1 MRRPVLRTRDMLP
14 MKRRSLRMWLP
25 LHDSAIG
32 NPETP
37 EAYLADVIDHN
48 VRGAR
53 FQWDKPRLPDGRM
66 LRNVREAY
74 RSHIATAVAARHL
87 LAEITPAIPR

>member
-1 MRRPVLRTRDMLP
+1 MRKPVLRTRDMIP
-14 MKRRSLRMWLP
+14 AKRRSLTHWLP
-25 LHDSAIG
+25 LHATAIG

-37 EAYLADVIDHN
+37 EAYLRDVIAHN
-48 VRGAR
+48 LNGAR

-74 RSHIATAVAARHL
+74 RSHLATALAARHL
-87 LAEITPAIPR
+87 LTTLEA